1 MAFPRNSPN
10 GPVLVSSECLVLP
23 AVPQP
28 EQQPFY
34 KTFLKGQPKA
44 LGTVQITLGI
54 LHIALGVVL
63 VSTSYPGITFIS
75 GVPFWGTIFYVI
87 AGSLSV
93 GAENKQSRCLVRG
106 SLALNIISCF
116 VSLLEIILIIVDF
129 IIYFPMYYCNDYD
142 YSCSDY
148 NRMVP
153 IRNTCLVFLL
163 IISLLQFCV
172 SMSLSAFG
180 CRSLNH
186 QSIQQTPV
194 YVINSNYHVTMGP
207 GAFPSGPDNQN
218 ITTIDL
224 SSKATPIPPDTK
236 PE

>member
-1 MAFPRNSPN
+1 MAFPRNLPN

-34 KTFLKGQPKA
+34 QTFLKGQPKA

-63 VSTSYPGITFIS
+63 VSASYLTITIIS

-93 GAENKQSRCLVRG
+93 GAENKQSRCL
-106 SLALNIISCF
+106 A
-116 VSLLEIILIIVDF
+116 
-129 IIYFPMYYCNDYD
+129 
-142 YSCSDY
+142 
-148 NRMVP
+148 

-186 QSIQQTPV
+186 QSIQQMPV
-194 YVINSNYHVTMGP
+194 YVINNNYHVTMAP
-207 GAFPSGPDNQN
+207 GAFPSGPANQN
-218 ITTIDL
+218 ITAIDL
-224 SSKATPIPPDTK
+224 PSKATTWNIRRHQETPKWDTPETPIQHQGTHTQSDHITQH
-236 PE
+236 